1 MSSSPAAEAPGSRGR
16 AWLRRHDSLLRRLLL
31 AQTAMALAVGGLFGL
46 LFYVERNVSVA
57 QLFAQRWGPALALLA
72 SPVEPA
78 LPGDADRRALI
89 TGPGDADPRP
99 AHRPWQLA
107 PRFVALRRGLAE
119 QGVAVDDLMLSI
131 AASPEPRI
139 WLHLRRGAA
148 PPLWVGLP
156 AQVLVPEWSLRPLLL
171 LVAGVALLAAAMA
184 LFTRWLIRPLE
195 ALRARIAPQGPPP
208 LPAQHAAGGAADAEV
223 PAASPPRLLG
233 TPPEIRAIEAAH
245 EAALAQLAQQ
255 GRERALLLAGV
266 SHDLRSPLAR
276 IRLTAELLPDGDP
289 AWARRKA
296 ALVRNVAQAD
306 RLIES
311 FLDHV
316 RAGELP
322 LNETVDLAELA
333 RSVAAQ
339 LRAAGPPG
347 ADAEAAPLDL
357 RLDLPERLLRPHC
370 HRLLMERLLANL
382 LDNARLHGGA
392 PLGLALAATPEGG
405 VCLSVSD
412 AGDGLSPDE
421 ARALTAAFARGDRSR
436 GRPGSG
442 LGLAIVQQV
451 TERLQGQLVFER
463 LDPPQG
469 PWRHRVSVTLPA
481 GPAQPTRS

>member
-1 MSSSPAAEAPGSRGR
+1 MSSSPAAEAPGSRGL

-31 AQTAMALAVGGLFGL
+31 AQTAMVLAVGGLFGL

-57 QLFAQRWGPALALLA
+57 ELFAQRWGPALVQLA
-72 SPVEPA
+72 RPA
-78 LPGDADRRALI
+78 QPAPPGDADRLALI

-99 AHRPWQLA
+99 AHRPWQQA

-119 QGVAVDDLMLSI
+119 QGVVVDDLMLSI
-131 AASPEPRI
+131 AAGPEPRI
-139 WLHLRRGAA
+139 WLHLQRGAA

-171 LVAGVALLAAAMA
+171 LVAGVALLAAGMA

-195 ALRARIAPQGPPP
+195 ALRARIAPPVGPPLAVP
-208 LPAQHAAGGAADAEV
+208 GQAA
-223 PAASPPRLLG
+223 RLLG
-233 TPPEIRAIEAAH
+233 SVPEIRAIEAAH
-245 EAALAQLAQQ
+245 EAALAQLAQHS
-255 GRERALLLAGV
+255 RERALLLAGV

-276 IRLTAELLPDGDP
+276 IRLNAELLPDDDP
-289 AWARRKA
+289 ALARRKA

-322 LNETVDLAELA
+322 LDETVDLAELA

-339 LRAAGPPG
+339 LRATAGSEG
-347 ADAEAAPLDL
+347 EALDL
-357 RLDLPERLLRPHC
+357 RVDLPERLLRPQC

-382 LDNARLHGGA
+382 LDNARLHGRA
-392 PLGLALAATPEGG
+392 PLGLALATTPEGG

-451 TERLQGQLVFER
+451 TERLQGRLVFER

-469 PWRHRVSVTLPA
+469 PWRHRVSVRLPA
-481 GPAQPTRS
+481 LPGPPARS

>member
-1 MSSSPAAEAPGSRGR
+1 MSSSPAAERPPSRGR

-31 AQTAMALAVGGLFGL
+31 AQTAMVLAVGGLFAL

-57 QLFAQRWGPALALLA
+57 ELFAQRWGPALVQLA
-72 SPVEPA
+72 HPA
-78 LPGDADRRALI
+78 QPAPPSDADRQALL
-89 TGPGDADPRP
+89 TRPGDGDPRP
-99 AHRPWQLA
+99 AHRPWQQA

-119 QGVAVDDLMLSI
+119 QGVVVDDLMLSI
-131 AASPEPRI
+131 AAGPEPRI
-139 WLHLRRGAA
+139 WLHLQRSGAA
-148 PPLWVGLP
+148 PLWVGLP

-171 LVAGVALLAAAMA
+171 LVAGVALLAAGMA

-195 ALRARIAPQGPPP
+195 ALRARIAPQAPPRGPPP
-208 LPAQHAAGGAADAEV
+208 LAAQPAAAGAADAQA
-223 PAASPPRLLG
+223 PAASTARLLG

-276 IRLTAELLPDGDP
+276 IRLNAELLPDDDP

-322 LNETVDLAELA
+322 LDETVDLAEVA
-333 RSVAAQ
+333 RSVAAP
-339 LRAAGPPG
+339 LRAAAGSEG
-347 ADAEAAPLDL
+347 EAIDM
-357 RLDLPERLLRPHC
+357 RVDLPERLLRPQC

-382 LDNARLHGGA
+382 LDNARLHGRA

-451 TERLQGQLVFER
+451 TERLQGRLVFER

-469 PWRHRVSVTLPA
+469 PWRHRVSVWLAAPP
-481 GPAQPTRS
+481 GRPTRS